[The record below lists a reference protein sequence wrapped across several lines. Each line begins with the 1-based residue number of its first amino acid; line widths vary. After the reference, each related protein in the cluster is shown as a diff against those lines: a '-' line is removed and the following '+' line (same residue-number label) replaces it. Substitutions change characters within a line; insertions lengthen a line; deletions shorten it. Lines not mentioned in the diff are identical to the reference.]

1 MKKII
6 TLLTVFYCVT
16 INSQK
21 TSITDAT
28 IKEAV
33 SDWVS
38 APAFAEVTYGNI
50 SIYPNPV
57 VDKLFIQG
65 LSDASKVFIYNILG
79 KLVISKITS
88 KEIDVD
94 NLQSGIYIVKI
105 VDQQKEIV
113 KKFIK
118 K

>member
-33 SDWVS
+33 SDWAS

-88 KEIDVD
+88 KEIDAD

-105 VDQQKEIV
+105 VDEQKEIV